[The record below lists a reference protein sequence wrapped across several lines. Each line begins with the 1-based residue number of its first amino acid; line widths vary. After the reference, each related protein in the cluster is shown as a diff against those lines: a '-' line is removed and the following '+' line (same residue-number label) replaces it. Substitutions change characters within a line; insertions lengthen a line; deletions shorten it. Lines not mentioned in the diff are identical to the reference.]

1 MNRLAKKR
9 CGNLQEASA
18 LVQLW
23 IVHLP
28 LVIKHVY
35 GRQSI
40 VQFRDDYDSPFKV
53 YADLLDLL
61 DRKQHG
67 LVPALDVER
76 AAQGDS
82 FEIAKVCLLIR
93 NFFPFNQS
101 THLLCCSS

>member
-1 MNRLAKKR
+1 MNGLVKRR

-28 LVIKHVY
+28 LIIKNAY

-67 LVPALDVER
+67 LVPTLNVER

-82 FEIAKVCLLIR
+82 FEIAKVCLLHS
-93 NFFPFNQS
+93 FFPFNQS
-101 THLLCCSS
+101 NNHLLCCSS